1 MKERDCKNTSLHYR
15 NPFPDLPLIAV
26 QSSLIMHCQGQSSRD
41 SNGVDTRDMHLS
53 SGIYR
58 RERCSM
64 ANSKIRPYK
73 DIEFKN
79 SIPKMLPVL
88 FFGTEVRGY
97 NK

>member
-15 NPFPDLPLIAV
+15 KPFPDLPLIAV